1 MMNWKNELMELD
13 ITTRA
18 QEDVSIL
25 EVRGEID
32 LYSSTMLRDYV
43 FNLIQQHHPR
53 ILIVELTDVTY
64 IDSSGIATLVE
75 GLQLA
80 NKTDTRFKIA
90 GLSQRVLE
98 VFELVKLER
107 VFDIYTSIEEAM
119 GDSGE

>member
-1 MMNWKNELMELD
+1 MELD

-18 QEDVSIL
+18 QGDVSIL
-25 EVRGEID
+25 DVRGEID
-32 LYSSTMLRDYV
+32 LYSSTVLRDYV
-43 FNLIQQHHPR
+43 FNIIQHHHPR
-53 ILIVELTDVTY
+53 VLIVELTEVTY

-80 NKTDTRFKIA
+80 NKTDTKFKIA

-107 VFDIYTSIEEAM
+107 VFDIYASVEEALEE
-119 GDSGE
+119 SGK